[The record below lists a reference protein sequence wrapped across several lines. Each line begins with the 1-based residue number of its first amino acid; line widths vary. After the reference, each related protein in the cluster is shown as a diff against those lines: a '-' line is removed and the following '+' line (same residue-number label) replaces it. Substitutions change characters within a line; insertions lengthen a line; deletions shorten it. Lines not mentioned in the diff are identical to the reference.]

1 MKKSK
6 SIFFFIVLFLIL
18 ILCKLSFN
26 LFPTLYK
33 TSLVSNKNIQLD
45 YSNVPY
51 ISTYNFEFKPSVN
64 NDIIIPYYITNY
76 EHSDYLEN
84 KDVLLNLEY
93 EVDGKKY
100 ELRDIKAGDNTLNLG
115 KLPEG
120 EHYFS
125 LQAIDPTTRLKSHK
139 LYTEVLVTNPNSY
152 EIKSNETYTITKDDL
167 SKYKISNKN
176 STNSD
181 DMTNTRIGLTTLFAD
196 LQAQGYRKCIIPK
209 GTYRIDNV
217 DRYESIGIPSNFTV
231 DMNGSTF
238 KLNTVLE
245 NDKDGSIVYMDNTYD
260 SHLINGTLEGDKNE
274 RDELGLNVSY
284 NGEPINTIAI
294 KGGKYSSLE
303 NLTIKQTTGHA
314 IITSGINYNSPKDLS
329 NFSKCLI
336 INDETINDI
345 GWSTSDFLDISEFIS
360 NKYITIGRYLGYR
373 GIIGD
378 SLTLYINFYD
388 ENEKFIETVVG
399 YQYRKTRIPDNSK
412 YIRVSILGNISEED
426 NVCAFYNELGTNWT
440 YKNIDFIDTRTT
452 AIATATANNI
462 LIENCTFTRCGK
474 SITPSIVDFEDGW
487 QECQDVYFRNNSRIG
502 KSIGTA
508 DIIDNSGY
516 NHIYENNDNIGYV
529 IRYSVVGLVIRNN
542 NDMVSSRWYMGY
554 DTGTKFAR
562 LYNNKI
568 TGFLRTESVDDTYK
582 DISSSLIKDSIINCT
597 DLNYLESNP
606 KYFSFENCDLYNF
619 NAKNLKALS
628 CNIYP
633 SPYLFEN
640 LKFDYCNFYPLSNID
655 KIKMS
660 FDCFDASRE
669 FNNCIFNADT
679 DLVGHNQ
686 FNSGV
691 FTNCTFN
698 GNVVINPNGDN
709 KEGDLEF
716 NNCTFKG
723 KVTINIKDTKTFINF
738 NKCTFNSETNFEA
751 IAFKDLIKVME

>member
-64 NDIIIPYYITNY
+64 DDIIIPYYITNY

-139 LYTEVLVTNPNSY
+139 LYTEVLVTNPDSY

-176 STNSD
+176 STNPD
-181 DMTNTRIGLTTLFAD
+181 DMTNTRIGLTTLFAN

-238 KLNTVLE
+238 KLNTILE

-314 IITSGINYNSPKDLS
+314 IITSGINYNSPKGLS

-516 NHIYENNDNIGYV
+516 NHIYENNDNLGYV

-542 NDMVSSRWYMGY
+542 NDMVSSRWARGY
-554 DTGTKFAR
+554 ETGSKFSR
-562 LYNNKI
+562 VYNNTI
-568 TGFLRTESVDDTYK
+568 NGLFNSDTDDNDKELTP
-582 DISSSLIKDSIINCT
+582 SLIKNSTINCT
-597 DLNYLESNP
+597 GLLESST
-606 KYFSFENCDLYNF
+606 KSFIYENCDIYNF
-619 NAKNLKALS
+619 NGSRVKAIS
-628 CNIYP
+628 SNIYP
-633 SPYLFEN
+633 SPYLGNYFI
-640 LKFDYCNFYPLSNID
+640 FDNCMFYPLKNEN

-660 FDCFDASRE
+660 FNAFDALRE
-669 FNNCIFNADT
+669 FNNCTFTTDT
-679 DLVGHNQ
+679 ELVGHNQ
-686 FNSGV
+686 FNSGIFNDCV
-691 FTNCTFN
+691 FESD
-698 GNVVINPNGDN
+698 VIISPNKAN
-709 KEGDLEF
+709 NEGDLQF
-716 NNCTFKG
+716 NNCTFKDIL
-723 KVTINIKDTKTFINF
+723 VIDIKDADSIIKF
-738 NKCTFNSETNFEA
+738 NNCEFRETNFDD
-751 IAFKDLIKVME
+751 IPKQNLIIN